1 MSNQQTLAILQ
12 KLGSIIEKIN
22 KDTFSVE
29 EAAEYL
35 KIPPESVEYYSKRQK
50 QLSYVNLGGNLVF
63 RRKDLEDFLETKLKK
78 GFVFS

>member
-1 MSNQQTLAILQ
+1 MTTQQTLAILQ

-22 KDTFSVE
+22 KDTFSIE

-35 KIPPESVEYYSKRQK
+35 KVTPESVEYYSKRQK

-63 RRKDLEDFLETKLKK
+63 RRKDLEDFLEKKLKK
-78 GFVFS
+78 GFVF

>member
-1 MSNQQTLAILQ
+1 MTTQQTLAILQ
-12 KLGSIIEKIN
+12 KLGNIIEKIN

-35 KIPPESVEYYSKRQK
+35 KITTESVEYYSKRQK

-63 RRKDLEDFLETKLKK
+63 RRKDLEDFLEQKLKK
-78 GFVFS
+78 GFVF